1 MDDQLNG
8 LMLTL
13 SVVSVHAQIPGTIG
27 VVGTSN
33 IAEHSLPFD
42 LSIFKSV
49 LQIEVRDT
57 FSLWQGIGCC

>member
-1 MDDQLNG
+1 
-8 LMLTL
+8 ML
-13 SVVSVHAQIPGTIG
+13 HAQIPGTKG

-49 LQIEVRDT
+49 LQIEVGEIMFFLESDKLLLSVKS
-57 FSLWQGIGCC
+57 FSMFI